1 MMTPQTNRKILIIDD
16 SPVVL
21 RTLRIILEKN
31 GYETWEANS
40 AEKGL
45 KILQGKGL
53 PDLAIVDLHL
63 PRMDGFGFCKKVLRF
78 SDLPIIML
86 SSDSSEEAIVQGLTD
101 YAEDFIVKTDPNSFR
116 ERELLSRINSVL
128 ERLGDFPWEPA
139 PLLSI
144 DDRLQVDFYKRQ
156 AHIHDERVKLTPT
169 ETRILHILMRHAG
182 ETVNYDYL
190 LRRLWPGQVAF
201 EDRLHTHVHRLRK
214 KIEDA
219 PRDPKYIC
227 ADWGTGYKFPE
238 SSDS

>member
-1 MMTPQTNRKILIIDD
+1 MLFHNSKNILVIDD

-21 RTLRIILEKN
+21 RTLEIILEKN
-31 GYETWEANS
+31 DFGVWTAET

-45 KILQGKGL
+45 KIIQERGL

-78 SDLPIIML
+78 CDIPIIML

-101 YAEDFIVKTDPNSFR
+101 YAEDFVVKTDPNSFR
-116 ERELLSRINSVL
+116 ERELLSRIRSVL
-128 ERLGDFPWEPA
+128 DRMGDFPWEPS

-156 AHIHDERVKLTPT
+156 AHVLNEKVKLTPT
-169 ETRILHILMRHAG
+169 EARILHILMRHAG

-190 LRRLWPGQVAF
+190 LRRLWPGEVAF

-227 ADWGTGYKFPE
+227 AEWGTGYKFPDNT
-238 SSDS
+238 DS

>member
-1 MMTPQTNRKILIIDD
+1 MLYHNTKNILVIDD

-21 RTLRIILEKN
+21 RTLELILEKN
-31 GYETWEANS
+31 DFGVWPAES

-45 KILQGKGL
+45 KIIQERGL

-78 SDLPIIML
+78 CDIPIIML

-101 YAEDFIVKTDPNSFR
+101 YAEDFVVKTDPNSFR
-116 ERELLSRINSVL
+116 ERELLSRIRSVL
-128 ERLGDFPWEPA
+128 DRMGDFPWEPA

-156 AHIHDERVKLTPT
+156 AHVLDEKVKLTPT
-169 ETRILHILMRHAG
+169 EARILHILMRHAG

-190 LRRLWPGQVAF
+190 LRRLWPGEVAF

-227 ADWGTGYKFPE
+227 AEWGTGYKFPDTSE
-238 SSDS
+238 S